1 MKLKLERALVCFI
14 SSFLMVTGSIFGTNH
29 WDTPEKYTAR
39 VDSLTLFSNTMETA
53 VPQTEVYNLI
63 RNHLASPSADG
74 REKKV
79 LVLGYD
85 GTRVDTLTTIDP
97 ANSAITKLSEN
108 GYGVISYCGGVNYP
122 RMNTQ
127 ATSTAPGWCSML
139 TGTWAD
145 VHGVRRNMQPK
156 SNDHLTLLTTAVQD
170 GIADS
175 SAFYISWKGHFSNRL
190 MTYYPEKQY
199 VEKEGL
205 PVRFVQA
212 DDDEGTLAN
221 VKNDLA
227 QKDCTDFIFF
237 IMEYV
242 DHVGHSSGFD
252 VKNKKYV
259 NAFHTADEKA
269 LDILNTLEARETYE
283 QEDWLILITTDHG
296 GCNLNHGR
304 CTIQERYT
312 FMFCNKPILPPQEE
326 PFIIFGAPNR

>member
-1 MKLKLERALVCFI
+1 MKLNLERILVWII
-14 SSFLMVTGSIFGTNH
+14 STFLMVTGSMFGTNH

-39 VDSLTLFSNTMETA
+39 VESLTMFSNTMETA
-53 VPQTEVYNLI
+53 VPQTAVYDLI
-63 RNHLASPSADG
+63 RNHLATPSADG

-85 GTRVDTLTTIDP
+85 GTRVDTLTTINP
-97 ANSAITKLSEN
+97 EASAIRTMVDD
-108 GYGVISYCGGVNYP
+108 GAYAVISYCGGVNYP

-139 TGTWAD
+139 TGAWAD
-145 VHGVRRNMQPK
+145 VHGITGNGQPK
-156 SNDHLTLLTTAVQD
+156 SNDHLTLLTTAVQE

-175 SAFYISWKGHFSNRL
+175 SAFYVSWTGHFNRKNT
-190 MTYYPEKQY
+190 TYYPEKQY
-199 VEKEGL
+199 VEEKRL
-205 PVRFVQA
+205 PVKFEYSET
-212 DDDEGTLAN
+212 DEGTLEK

-242 DHVGHSSGFD
+242 DHAGHSSGFD

-259 NAFHTADEKA
+259 NAFHTADAQA
-269 LDILNTLEARETYE
+269 LSVLQALEARETYD
-283 QEDWLILITTDHG
+283 QEDWLVLITTDHG

-304 CTIQERYT
+304 CTIMERYT
-312 FMFCNKPILPPQEE
+312 FMFCNKPILAE
-326 PFIIFGAPNR
+326 

>member
-1 MKLKLERALVCFI
+1 MKLFFERALVWII
-14 SSFLMVTGSIFGTNH
+14 STFLMVTGSMFGTNH
-29 WDTPEKYTAR
+29 WDTPKTYSER
-39 VDSLTLFSNTMETA
+39 VNSLTLFSNTMETA
-53 VPQTEVYNLI
+53 VPQTELYNII
-63 RNHLASPSADG
+63 RGHLTAPLPEG
-74 REKKV
+74 KTEKKV

-97 ANSAITKLSEN
+97 QNSAITKLSDG
-108 GYGVISYCGGVNYP
+108 GYGVLTYCGGVNYP
-122 RMNTQ
+122 HYNTQ

-139 TGTWAD
+139 TGVWAD
-145 VHGVRRNMQPK
+145 VHGIRGNYTPK
-156 SNDHLTLLTTAVQD
+156 SNDHLTLLTTSVQD

-175 SAFYISWKGHFSNRL
+175 SAFYISWKGHFSNPL
-190 MTYYPEKQY
+190 TTYYPEKQY
-199 VEKEGL
+199 VEKAGL

-212 DDDEGTLAN
+212 DDDEGTLQN

-242 DHVGHSSGFD
+242 DHAGHSSGFD

-259 NAFHTADEKA
+259 DAFHTADAQA
-269 LDILNTLEARETYE
+269 LDVLRVLEARETYD
-283 QEDWLILITTDHG
+283 QEDWLLLITTDHG

-312 FMFCNKPILPPQEE
+312 FLFSNKPITAE
-326 PFIIFGAPNR
+326 

>member
-1 MKLKLERALVCFI
+1 MKLKLERILVWII
-14 SSFLMVTGSIFGTNH
+14 STFLMVTGSMFGTNH

-39 VDSLTLFSNTMETA
+39 VESLTMFSNTMETA
-53 VPQTEVYNLI
+53 VPQTAVYDLI
-63 RNHLASPSADG
+63 RNHLATPSADG

-85 GTRVDTLTTIDP
+85 GTRVDTLTTINP
-97 ANSAITKLSEN
+97 EASAIRTMVDD
-108 GYGVISYCGGVNYP
+108 GAYAVISYCGGVNYP

-139 TGTWAD
+139 TGAWAD
-145 VHGVRRNMQPK
+145 VHGIRRNMQPK

-175 SAFYISWKGHFSNRL
+175 SAFYISWNGHFSNRL
-190 MTYYPEKQY
+190 MTYYPEKQF

-212 DDDEGTLAN
+212 DDDEGTLQN

-237 IMEYV
+237 IMEYA
-242 DHVGHSSGFD
+242 DHTGHSSGFD
-252 VKNKKYV
+252 VKNQKYV
-259 NAFHTADEKA
+259 DAFHEADAQA
-269 LDILNTLEARETYE
+269 LSVLQALEARETYE

-304 CTIQERYT
+304 CTIMERYT
-312 FMFCNKPILPPQEE
+312 FMFCNKPILAE
-326 PFIIFGAPNR
+326 

>member
-1 MKLKLERALVCFI
+1 MKLNLERALVWII
-14 SSFLMVTGSIFGTNH
+14 STFLMVTGSMFGTNH

-39 VDSLTLFSNTMETA
+39 VESLTLFSNTMETA
-53 VPQTEVYNLI
+53 VPQTAVYNLI
-63 RNHLASPSADG
+63 RNHLATPSADG
-74 REKKV
+74 RKKKV

-97 ANSAITKLSEN
+97 QESAITKLSQN
-108 GYGVISYCGGVNYP
+108 GYGVLSYCGGVNYP

-139 TGTWAD
+139 TGAWAD
-145 VHGVRRNMQPK
+145 VHGITGNGQAK

-175 SAFYISWKGHFSNRL
+175 SAFYVSWSGHFNRKNT
-190 MTYYPEKQY
+190 TYYPEKQY
-199 VEKEGL
+199 VEEKGL
-205 PVRFVQA
+205 PVKFQYA
-212 DDDEGTLAN
+212 DNDEGTLAN
-221 VKNDLA
+221 VKHDLA

-237 IMEYV
+237 IMEYA
-242 DHVGHSSGFD
+242 DHTGHTSGFD

-259 NAFHTADEKA
+259 SAFHEADAQA
-269 LDILNTLEARETYE
+269 LSVLRVLEARETYD
-283 QEDWLILITTDHG
+283 QEDWLLIITTDHG

-312 FMFCNKPILPPQEE
+312 FLFCNKPILAE
-326 PFIIFGAPNR
+326 